1 MLATFLTTSTLF
13 DQDTSTVGNSIRT
26 SGHSPDGTLVLE
38 EVMLVFDIIHATSTL
53 FDQASTNVLVLI
65 KCQDT
70 LMTRD

>member
-26 SGHSPDGTLVLE
+26 SGHSPDETLVL
-38 EVMLVFDIIHATSTL
+38 VMLVFNIIHATSTL